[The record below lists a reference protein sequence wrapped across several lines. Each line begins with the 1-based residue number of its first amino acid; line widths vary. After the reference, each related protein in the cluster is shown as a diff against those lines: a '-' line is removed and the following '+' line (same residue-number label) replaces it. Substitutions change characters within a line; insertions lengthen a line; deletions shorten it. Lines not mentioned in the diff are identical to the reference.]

1 MPNKIIPITRSHP
14 DALSPS
20 LFPILKF
27 NRKHPNSMKRSA
39 PDYQVAGSDQKMK
52 KIKEE
57 DEDGKTGLM
66 NLDENLLYEVFKHV
80 DARTLA
86 RASCV
91 SRLWRQTAKDE
102 RLWEL
107 ICTRH
112 WANIGCGTQQLRSVV
127 LPLGGFRQ
135 LHSRY
140 LWAFSKRQASSA
152 SSWAPPKIINSK
164 PPARWGK
171 DETTYEYD
179 TGSGKGKQ
187 TICFYVVNFNGY
199 SFGLDPSLYREFG
212 VWF

>member
-1 MPNKIIPITRSHP
+1 
-14 DALSPS
+14 
-20 LFPILKF
+20 
-27 NRKHPNSMKRSA
+27 MKRRT
-39 PDYQVAGSDQKMK
+39 PDSQATVSDHKLK

-57 DEDGKTGLM
+57 DEEPEDTKSGLM

-140 LWAFSKRQASSA
+140 LCTFSKPQASSA
-152 SSWAPPKIINSK
+152 SAWSPPKIINSK

-171 DETTYEYD
+171 DEVNLCLSLLSIQFYEKMNNR
-179 TGSGKGKQ
+179 G
-187 TICFYVVNFNGY
+187 
-199 SFGLDPSLYREFG
+199 R
-212 VWF
+212 